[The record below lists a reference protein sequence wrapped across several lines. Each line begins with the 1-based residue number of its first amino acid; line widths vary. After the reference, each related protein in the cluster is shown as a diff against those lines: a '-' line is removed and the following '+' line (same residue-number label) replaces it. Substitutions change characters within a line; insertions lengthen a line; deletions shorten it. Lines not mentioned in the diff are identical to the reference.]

1 MPKGVP
7 NKRYTPEF
15 KKQVAETMHREKLSI
30 REVSMQF
37 KIGGHNVYS
46 GDIVTYTLSDT
57 VMK

>member
-1 MPKGVP
+1 
-7 NKRYTPEF
+7 
-15 KKQVAETMHREKLSI
+15 MHREKLSI